1 MILVNKW
8 GLRNIDEYGFLEK
21 AVTVS
26 KVGSR
31 ERDLAQI
38 NIQETKAVA
47 CWLLFFFFFFI
58 LIFDFLLFSEEIN
71 YDTYY
76 MQY

>member
-1 MILVNKW
+1 MIVVNKW

-31 ERDLAQI
+31 ERERDLAQI
-38 NIQETKAVA
+38 NIQETKAAIA
-47 CWLLFFFFFFI
+47 CWLLFFFFFFY
-58 LIFDFLLFSEEIN
+58 FDF
-71 YDTYY
+71 
-76 MQY
+76 